1 MDRWMSADG
10 PLVVAAV
17 LGAFEHCGLNPLQ
30 QSMFVAIAQGLYGV
44 DVDSVVPDASAPSIL
59 PIPAAAFA
67 EHATP
72 TVRRQ
77 AVSIMAV
84 LEMAAHPLPRPMAA
98 AVSRYAHALGVSLGT
113 LAADRARARK
123 HGAIMYA
130 DLQRSSWY
138 TKQTVHGA
146 LHGHF
151 LELAASKLSY
161 AGVRRSP
168 RVAEKWLALRDLPDG
183 SWGRSVA
190 DFYEANNFPFPGT
203 PHGIYEIGAKHD
215 FVHVLAHYGPTP
227 EGELDV
233 FGFIATSMSP
243 GEGMVLLAVA
253 MALFQNG
260 AIRHV
265 AGKRV
270 KIARSDTL
278 TDPGAVDRFA
288 DAMRRGA
295 ATTVDV
301 MGGIDHFALAP
312 LPLDA
317 VRERCGVLP
326 PREPPAAGIDPT

>member
-1 MDRWMSADG
+1 MDRWTSDDG
-10 PLVVAAV
+10 ALVVAAV
-17 LGAFEHCGLNPLQ
+17 LGAFEHCGLDPLQ
-30 QSMFVAIAQGLYGV
+30 QSMLVAIAHGLYGI
-44 DVDSVVPDASAPSIL
+44 DVDPGVPEASTPSIV
-59 PIPAAAFA
+59 PAPAARFA
-67 EHATP
+67 EYADP
-72 TVRRQ
+72 SLRKQ

-98 AVSRYAHALGVSLGT
+98 AVARYAHELGVSLGT
-113 LAADRARARK
+113 LAADRARARH

-130 DLQRSSWY
+130 DFQRSSWY
-138 TKQTVHGA
+138 TKQTVHGS

-161 AGVRRSP
+161 AGVRNAP

-215 FVHVLAHYGPTP
+215 FVHVLTDYGPTP

-233 FGFIATSMSP
+233 FGFIATSMPP
-243 GEGMVLLAVA
+243 GDGIVLLAVA

-301 MGGIDHFALAP
+301 MGGIDHFTLAP
-312 LPLDA
+312 LPLDE
-317 VRERCGVLP
+317 VREQCGVLP
-326 PREPPAAGIDPT
+326 PHEPSAG